1 MNDRK
6 SENTN
11 KKQKII
17 LGILLILA
25 GLTALIGVYIM
36 TDIGQIMGV
45 DKATIVM
52 YFENN
57 KSIMWLS
64 FLMLIAAVV
73 LNYRKKLMKT
83 WAIIVFSLLWCGAI
97 IATKY
102 LSPYILFQT
111 QQYNSEFISINDAHD
126 YLENDDIV
134 FVLDLN
140 GVQKAYPRDYI
151 WQAHIIGGDFADEN
165 VIFTYCVMSNLPI
178 PYKNDL
184 DGKQVD
190 FKVLAQANNNL
201 LIWETKSGEIIQQI
215 TNTCEFS
222 QQKLEP
228 LPVLEMTWAGFKKAY
243 PKGTVFHNEWDR
255 PMEKIMNS
263 LFSLEETWYGD
274 RWMFNTVNLEDQ
286 RLPSKEQIIGL
297 SDEEEQQHL
306 AFTKSFIKKE
316 GIVNTNVGNKRIVLA
331 YFPEFETI
339 AAFDRTVD
347 GAEIEVT
354 EIDFY
359 GQTPENGKLERVF
372 IYNSVL
378 WAVWLDYFPNTELIK

>member
-1 MNDRK
+1 MNDK
-6 SENTN
+6 QNDNSN
-11 KKQKII
+11 KKKKII
-17 LGILLILA
+17 LIFLMVLA

-45 DKATIVM
+45 DKSTIVM

-57 KSIMWLS
+57 KAIMWFS
-64 FLMLIAAVV
+64 FLLLLTAVAF
-73 LNYRKKLMKT
+73 NYRNKLIKT
-83 WAIIVFSLLWCGAI
+83 WVLVVFSLLWCGAI

-111 QQYNSEFISINDAHD
+111 QQYNSEFISIKDAHD
-126 YLENDDIV
+126 YLKNDDVV
-134 FVLDLN
+134 FVVDLN

-151 WQAHIIGGDFADEN
+151 WQAHIIGGDFGGEN
-165 VIFTYCVMSNLPI
+165 VILTYCVMSNLPI
-178 PYKNDL
+178 PYKNNL
-184 DGKQVD
+184 EGKEVD

-201 LIWETKSGEIIQQI
+201 LIWETNSGEIIQQI

-228 LPVLEMTWAGFKKAY
+228 LPVLEMTWAGFKNAY

-263 LFSLEETWYGD
+263 LFSLEDTWYGD
-274 RWMFNTVNLEDQ
+274 KWMFNTVNLDDE
-286 RLPSKEQIIGL
+286 RLPPKEQIIGL
-297 SDEEEQQHL
+297 SDDEEEKHL

-316 GIVNTNVGNKRIVLA
+316 GIVNASVGNKRIVLA
-331 YFPEFETI
+331 YYPEFETI
-339 AAFDRTVD
+339 AAFDRMVD
-347 GAEIEVT
+347 GEELVIT
-354 EIDFY
+354 DISFN
-359 GQTPENGKLERVF
+359 GLTSENDNLNRVF

-378 WAVWLDYFPNTELIK
+378 WAVWLDYFPDTGIIK